1 MTLNFYYYLLP
12 TVISGIVNLVVLIPV
27 KTYFLSAKDFG
38 VLAIL
43 AAISSIIIPLS
54 STGSTWIL
62 AANYFKST
70 EEERGTLLFNIL
82 LLDFLL
88 KFLWISLFWL
98 LGPYML
104 PLIIKDFEPQY
115 TMYFNLVLTAS
126 LMTVLWPT
134 TSYFFILQQSARLH
148 AVLECSQWII
158 GALATILCLWL
169 LKLSTISL
177 FIGPL
182 ASGIVSLGACLWTI
196 RSHVQISLSRK
207 WITEIV
213 KYGLPTI
220 PSNVLDMLSNIIDRH
235 FIQRWF
241 SLSQLG
247 IYSHAANYR
256 EMFTAGSRAFTR
268 SFIPSVAETF
278 SNSLDT
284 FNIARTLK
292 MWYSVLSIGGL
303 FIVFFSYDFTD
314 LLTHGKFNEAAHLI
328 PIWFFIILS
337 IVYGVPYT
345 QFLLVRKKNYFMVY
359 SSIVSGVLFICIT
372 AFSIYA
378 FGSLGAVIS
387 IVLANFAIHLP
398 RRIYAS
404 KLGCPAIAEKE
415 FFITVSIIAS
425 AYIVNRSIDM
435 TFAVRSVLWILFSF
449 ASAYYSGLAGTIASK
464 GKRLLFS
471 GSVRTR

>member
-12 TVISGIVNLVVLIPV
+12 TIISGIVNLVILIPV
-27 KTYFLSAKDFG
+27 KTYYLSPKDFG

-70 EEERGTLLFNIL
+70 ADERGKLLFNIL

-88 KFLWISLFWL
+88 KLFWIALFWL
-98 LGPYML
+98 LGPYLLPML
-104 PLIIKDFEPQY
+104 IKNFEQHY
-115 TMYFNLVLTAS
+115 GMYFNLVLLAS
-126 LMTVLWPT
+126 LATVLWPT

-148 AVLECSQWII
+148 AVLEFSQWIT
-158 GALATILCLWL
+158 GALVTVLCLWL

-182 ASGIVSLGACLWTI
+182 AAGVVSLFACLWTI
-196 RSHVQISLSRK
+196 RKHVRVSISKK
-207 WITEIV
+207 WMAEII

-220 PSNVLDMLSNIIDRH
+220 PSNMLEMLTNFTDRH
-235 FIQRWF
+235 FIQKWF
-241 SLSQLG
+241 SLTQLG
-247 IYSHAANYR
+247 IYSHAASYR

-268 SFIPSVAETF
+268 SFIPSVADTF
-278 SNSLDT
+278 SNDRDT
-284 FNIARTLK
+284 SSIARTLK
-292 MWYSVLSIGGL
+292 MWYSVLAIGGL
-303 FIVFFSYDFTD
+303 FVVFFSYDFTN
-314 LLTHGKFNEAAHLI
+314 LLTHGKFNEAAPLI
-328 PIWFFIILS
+328 PIWFLVVLS

-345 QFLLVRKKNYFMVY
+345 QFLLVRKKNHFMVF
-359 SSIVSGVLFICIT
+359 SSIVSGALFICIT

-378 FGSLGAVIS
+378 FGSIGAVIS

-404 KLGCPAIAEKE
+404 RLGCPAIAEKE
-415 FFITVSIIAS
+415 FLLTVSL
-425 AYIVNRSIDM
+425 IVAVYVLNGAIDTTFVVRSI
-435 TFAVRSVLWILFSF
+435 LWILLSF
-449 ASAYYSGLAGTIASK
+449 ASAYYSGLADAVVTR
-464 GKRLLFS
+464 GKKMLSS
-471 GSVRTR
+471 GAVRFW